1 MKKTEITKEELAY
14 VAKEMTEYM
23 QLEPPIEVDGSI
35 EELKSEVEEAAEL
48 IEEGDEF
55 TERTIKVLKALGV
68 DLPEG
73 IGVKKTQEESK
84 EDAPVSKPPAPV
96 KKEKKKEESPQKVKM
111 SKPKLQVVKKAQ
123 QGQKTRAQVMAE
135 IVRSTRK
142 KPLSTKEMIERM
154 KKVYGGSEKEAV
166 YQVRHYIGLL
176 VALSLLSV
184 NDKGKYTYTITS

>member
-1 MKKTEITKEELAY
+1 MKKAEITREELAY

-35 EELKSEVEEAAEL
+35 EELKSEIEEAAEL

-73 IGVKKTQEESK
+73 IRVKKTQEEIK
-84 EDAPVSKPPAPV
+84 EDTPVSKPPTPAPV
-96 KKEKKKEESPQKVKM
+96 KKEKKNIQKAKV

-135 IVRSTRK
+135 IVKSTRK
-142 KPLSTKEMIERM
+142 KPLSCNEMIERM

-166 YQVRHYIGLL
+166 CKVRWYVALL
-176 VALSLLSV
+176 VALGLLSV
-184 NDKGKYTYTITS
+184 DDKGKYTYTVTS